1 MSNSNFPPVE
11 IATLSEEQKR
21 GSTCAR
27 CGRVPLSPQSFDG
40 TDLVV
45 CADEHA
51 RICTDSVFWL
61 TQPCPWWCDSG
72 WHSDDDRGADRR
84 HMSEWTGNVPL
95 VLEDGDRMGNGLPY
109 QPEYATVHLLQG
121 VREIEPRI
129 WCGKG
134 ETNHGWYMT
143 PAETRELAATL
154 TSAAEMAERQVAPA
168 TAAIAC

>member
-1 MSNSNFPPVE
+1 
-11 IATLSEEQKR
+11 
-21 GSTCAR
+21 
-27 CGRVPLSPQSFDG
+27 
-40 TDLVV
+40 
-45 CADEHA
+45 
-51 RICTDSVFWL
+51 
-61 TQPCPWWCDSG
+61 
-72 WHSDDDRGADRR
+72 
-84 HMSEWTGNVPL
+84 MSEWTGNVPL